1 MKKSILILGC
11 FLISCVAF
19 GYTPIESNTDKT
31 TELSVSVSEYPVIA
45 STEKGYGTEY
55 SIGATVHGEKT
66 SYSKSMNKV
75 TVKGRSV
82 NYSTDYNR
90 TDWYYF
96 SYDGERYY
104 FHF

>member
-19 GYTPIESNTDKT
+19 SYTPIESNTEKT
-31 TELSVSVSEYPVIA
+31 TEMTAVLSEYPVIA

-55 SIGATVHGEKT
+55 SIGATVHGERT
-66 SYSKSMNKV
+66 SYSKSINKV

-82 NYSTDYNR
+82 NYSSDYSR

-96 SYDGERYY
+96 SYDGETYY
-104 FHF
+104 FRF